1 MEQETQ
7 SVQKF
12 LQDHS
17 ILPPCFLKIQETQEY
32 IQRMAEDLKSI
43 GDDAYLREVEPG
55 WLNWYTGIQTW
66 LRYGSNHPIIQR
78 IRAQRAIETAKIM
91 KVLGN
96 PSILPP
102 YLPEIQEIQKSRQ
115 NKKQDRRGT
124 DKDKY
129 RIRITDPD
137 LTKWASLTTLVF
149 KHVLDQYEYE
159 QKEINTELDG
169 EQENL

>member
-1 MEQETQ
+1 
-7 SVQKF
+7 
-12 LQDHS
+12 
-17 ILPPCFLKIQETQEY
+17 
-32 IQRMAEDLKSI
+32 
-43 GDDAYLREVEPG
+43 
-55 WLNWYTGIQTW
+55 
-66 LRYGSNHPIIQR
+66 
-78 IRAQRAIETAKIM
+78 M

-129 RIRITDPD
+129 RIKITDPD

-169 EQENL
+169 EEENL